1 MTTLSIVGTTVCNAA
16 FDTGYIF
23 SKELFPTILRTS
35 ALSTA
40 SAFARIG
47 SLLTP
52 LVATLEYYDPMLPV
66 ACYGI
71 FVLIAGIQV
80 CRVGKIYSPLSII
93 LLNRRNVDIFPYCKK
108 KCKYLPT

>member
-52 LVATLEYYDPMLPV
+52 IVATLEYYDPMLPV

-80 CRVGKIYSPLSII
+80 CNCKILQSEKSMLQ
-93 LLNRRNVDIFPYCKK
+93 NFHFFRNY
-108 KCKYLPT
+108 

>member
-80 CRVGKIYSPLSII
+80 CTLVQSVKSILQQYFRFI
-93 LLNRRNVDIFPYCKK
+93 ECLQLK
-108 KCKYLPT
+108 

>member
-80 CRVGKIYSPLSII
+80 CTLVQSVKSIQQYFRFI
-93 LLNRRNVDIFPYCKK
+93 ECLELK
-108 KCKYLPT
+108 